1 MDAIYTIKVYYY
13 WMNVL
18 WVLGTMGKLKT
29 LGVILSVAL
38 AVLAY
43 CLYTPMPPEAEEPFQ
58 QMKFLA
64 KFKSIMGFVSV
75 IYFFLRFYAFQCFVP
90 FYNFLIYYKHG

>member
-1 MDAIYTIKVYYY
+1 MDAIFTIQVYYH

-18 WVLGTMGKLKT
+18 VVLGTMGKLKT

-90 FYNFLIYYKHG
+90 FYNLLIYNKHG

>member
-1 MDAIYTIKVYYY
+1 
-13 WMNVL
+13 MNVL